1 MSIEAALFGM
11 LGKDAETKTSAAGKS
26 YLRLNIR
33 TGDGDAAQWI
43 SAMCF
48 DAEAIA
54 VADSM
59 VKGARCYIEGTL
71 KLDEWIGQDGVKRH
85 GLSVMSWHCRLS
97 QIGRNRPRRPASARE
112 DRPKAAATG
121 RARADASDYAPIGAE
136 ARPPKGHPAFDDD
149 IPF

>member
-11 LGKDAETKTSAAGKS
+11 LGKDAETKTSAAGKP

-43 SAMCF
+43 NAMCF
-48 DAEAIA
+48 DAAAIA
-54 VADSM
+54 QAERLC
-59 VKGARCYIEGTL
+59 KGARVYIEGTL
-71 KLDEWIGQDGVKRH
+71 KLDEWTGQDGAKRH
-85 GLSVMSWHCRLS
+85 GLSLLSWHCRLS
-97 QIGRNRPRRPASARE
+97 QIGRNRPRRPASE
-112 DRPKAAATG
+112 DKPKAAASG
-121 RARADASDYAPIGAE
+121 RARATASDYAPIGAE

>member
-11 LGKDAETKTSAAGKS
+11 LGKDAETKTSAAGKP

-43 SAMCF
+43 NAMCF
-48 DAEAIA
+48 DADAITQA
-54 VADSM
+54 ERLC
-59 VKGARCYIEGTL
+59 KGARVYIEGTL
-71 KLDEWIGQDGVKRH
+71 KLDEWTGQDGAKRH
-85 GLSVMSWHCRLS
+85 GLSLMSWHCRLS
-97 QIGRNRPRRPASARE
+97 QIGRNRPRRE
-112 DRPKAAATG
+112 DKPKAAASG
-121 RARADASDYAPIGAE
+121 RARAAASAYAPIGAE

>member
-1 MSIEAALFGM
+1 MSIEAALFGL
-11 LGKDAETKTSAAGKS
+11 LGKDAETKTSAAGKP

-43 SAMCF
+43 NAMCF

-54 VADSM
+54 QAERLC
-59 VKGARCYIEGTL
+59 KGARVYIEGTL
-71 KLDEWIGQDGVKRH
+71 KLDEWTGQDGAKRH
-85 GLSVMSWHCRLS
+85 ALSLMSWHCRLS
-97 QIGRNRPRRPASARE
+97 QIGRNRPRRPASEA
-112 DRPKAAATG
+112 RPKAAASG
-121 RARADASDYAPIGAE
+121 RARAAGSDYAPIGAE

>member
-11 LGKDAETKTSAAGKS
+11 LGKDAEAKTSAAGKS

-48 DAEAIA
+48 DADAIA
-54 VADSM
+54 LAEQLR
-59 VKGARCYIEGTL
+59 KGARVYIEGTL
-71 KLDEWIGQDGVKRH
+71 KLDEWSGADGARRH
-85 GLSVMSWHCRLS
+85 GLSLMSWHCRLS
-97 QIGRNRPRRPASARE
+97 QIGRNRPRRPDSARG
-112 DRPKAAATG
+112 DAKAASSG
-121 RARADASDYAPIGAE
+121 RARAAASDYAPIGADS
-136 ARPPKGHPAFDDD
+136 RPPKGHPAFDDK

>member
-11 LGKDAETKTSAAGKS
+11 LGKDAETKTSAAGKP

-43 SAMCF
+43 NAMCF

-54 VADSM
+54 QAERLC
-59 VKGARCYIEGTL
+59 KGARVYIEGTL
-71 KLDEWIGQDGVKRH
+71 KLDEWTGQDGAKRH
-85 GLSVMSWHCRLS
+85 GLSLMSWHCRLS
-97 QIGRNRPRRPASARE
+97 QIGRNRPRRD
-112 DRPKAAATG
+112 DRPKAAASG
-121 RARADASDYAPIGAE
+121 RARADASAYAPIGAD